1 MNKKVSLG
9 VTVTLILVSVALTL
23 SVTVVIAM
31 RNFNSTFAKAND
43 LVTMHDHLA
52 ELDRVARQN
61 YYLDVNGQ
69 VLRDSLANGY
79 VTGMGDSY
87 AAYLTAAQYKTETDR
102 LAGSLMGIGLQVAL
116 RTTGEVE
123 IVSVQKSSPAA
134 ATGLQKGDVII
145 SFDGADVVSSRFE
158 EIRSALHNNPVIKMS
173 VSRNGATHVVEISA
187 GTYGVTSVEGRIL
200 YGGVGVIKIK
210 YFYNNTPEQFKSVFN
225 SLEQQGAQS
234 YVIDVRN
241 NAGGTV
247 ESVTGLCGMLLAKGV
262 YAESV
267 DRNNIATTYSAE
279 GTLELT
285 KPTVILVNGSTAGE
299 AELFAAVLKQYN
311 NKVNIVGTTTAGK
324 GMMQQLIPLNTDG
337 SAIKMSV
344 AKYYLQDKST
354 FDGVGITPDIMSAL
368 TPVQEN
374 QFAFL
379 TDDTDPQLASA
390 LTVLNA
396 SPVTTEI
403 TTAPDDGEAT
413 TVPEVETTDATD
425 TAGDETAAE

>member
-1 MNKKVSLG
+1 MNKKISLG
-9 VTVTLILVSVALTL
+9 VAITLVLVSIALTL
-23 SVTVVIAM
+23 SVTVLIAM
-31 RNFNSTFAKAND
+31 RNFDSTFAKASD

-52 ELDRVARQN
+52 ELDRVARQS

-79 VTGMGDSY
+79 VAGMGDSY
-87 AAYLTAAQYKTETDR
+87 AAYLTSAQHKTETDR
-102 LAGSLMGIGLQVAL
+102 LAGTLMGIGLQVAL

-145 SFDGADVVSSRFE
+145 SFDGTDVTSSRFE
-158 EIRSALHNNPVIKMS
+158 EIRYALYTSPAVRMS
-173 VSRNGATHVVEISA
+173 VSRNGSTHVVEISA
-187 GTYGVTSVEGRIL
+187 GTYGVTSVEGRML
-200 YGGVGVIKIK
+200 YGGVGVINIR
-210 YFYNNTPEQFKSVFN
+210 YFYNNTPKQFESVFN

-234 YVIDVRN
+234 YIIDVRN
-241 NAGGTV
+241 NVGGTV

-267 DRNNIATTYSAE
+267 DRNNVATTYSAE

-285 KPTVILVNGSTAGE
+285 KPTVILVNGATAGE
-299 AELFAAVLKQYN
+299 AELFAAALKQYN
-311 NKVNIVGTTTAGK
+311 SKVNIVGTTTAGK
-324 GMMQQLIPLNTDG
+324 GMMQKLIPLDTDG

-354 FDGVGITPDIMSAL
+354 FDGVGITPDVVSAL

-390 LTVLNA
+390 LTILNA
-396 SPVTTEI
+396 SPVTSEA
-403 TTAPDDGEAT
+403 TTAPEIGEDT
-413 TVPEVETTDATD
+413 TAPESETTDAT
-425 TAGDETAAE
+425 ESEPTAA